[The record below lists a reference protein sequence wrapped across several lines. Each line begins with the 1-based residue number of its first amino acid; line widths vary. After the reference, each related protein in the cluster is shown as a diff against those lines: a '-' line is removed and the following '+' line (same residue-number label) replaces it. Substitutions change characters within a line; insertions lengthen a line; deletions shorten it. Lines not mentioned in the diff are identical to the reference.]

1 MGSNP
6 TPSAV
11 TWILSRL
18 RRQND
23 IESGLMLNITSVA
36 IISSA
41 WTLDCRAPV
50 LRRALGAV
58 RVLVD
63 AGADSGGG
71 DRCCLMAF
79 REAIFG
85 PSVRRCRAAGDPGP

>member
-23 IESGLMLNITSVA
+23 IESGLMLNIKSVA

-63 AGADSGGG
+63 ADAGADSGGG

-79 REAIFG
+79 REAITG
-85 PSVRRCRAAGDPGP
+85 PSYAVPSRR